1 MSALRSIAI
10 RRGVYVM
17 EQRTGSFEVFSVG
30 AEMADMRRKV
40 AKRRLESEPSY
51 EALTRIKQKRHR
63 QRPLLLPFQ
72 PR

>member
-1 MSALRSIAI
+1 MSFTVRRTPRGRACEVNVSFQIDLSILA
-10 RRGVYVM
+10 
-17 EQRTGSFEVFSVG
+17 T
-30 AEMADMRRKV
+30 ADIRRKV